1 MDHQIQETI
10 KQIHCTERYSDE
22 NREAW
27 RQLFQLAKLQASR
40 LKLQTRYQKYR
51 QDIVVPR
58 QADDILVRKIVDDW
72 MAYDNTANITHS
84 HPDNDRTANDMSC
97 MQAIVHQKKQFMQ
110 EILEQLAITT
120 CPTARE
126 QLWHLYDQEVDTTLK
141 ATDYEAYAE
150 FGDASEFYE
159 YRDRTQHDESVS
171 HHEYRDDTRLLTGI
185 DPDDERYFGT
195 PPKRDIDGVIT
206 FEARMQ
212 SDHFDRGRGAQGVLN
227 GLYTNSYP
235 EPNYYTKDQKR
246 RLRSTLL
253 ESTNADDIKLATYM
267 KPMSP
272 ARRMKLL
279 RKRKDRLEELGHL
292 PRGVKPRKFDQQ
304 LNREV

>member
-1 MDHQIQETI
+1 MDQSIKETI
-10 KQIHCTERYSDE
+10 QQIHSTERYSE
-22 NREAW
+22 ANREAW

-58 QADDILVRKIVDDW
+58 QADDLLVRNIVDNW

-84 HPDNDRTANDMSC
+84 HPDDNRTADDMSC

-110 EILEQLAITT
+110 EILEQLARTT

-126 QLWHLYDQEVDTTLK
+126 QLWHLYDQEVDTTLR

-159 YRDRTQHDESVS
+159 YRDRTQHDESVRY
-171 HHEYRDDTRLLTGI
+171 HEYRDDLKLLTGI
-185 DPDDERYFGT
+185 DPDDNRYTGT
-195 PPKRDIDGVIT
+195 PAKRDIDGVIT
-206 FEARMQ
+206 FESKMQ
-212 SDHFDRGRGAQGVLN
+212 SDYVDNLRGAQGVLN

-235 EPNYYTKDQKR
+235 EPNYYNKDQKR

-253 ESTNADDIKLATYM
+253 DSENPDDIKLATYM

-279 RKRKDRLEELGHL
+279 RKRKDKLEELGHL